1 MNIISINSNHVGIPS
16 GKKVLSR
23 SEYQTFYKGSQI
35 VKAAENQAAKIE
47 KEAKKAFKAEK
58 QRGFDEGMMESRIEQ
73 SEQMLKMVDRTI
85 NYLAEVENTMADILM
100 SAVKKIIDGFDDKDM
115 VVGLIKSALQYV
127 RNQHEVTVR
136 VPPSQFTHV
145 KEKVAEI
152 LADYKGVGFINP
164 VSDPRL
170 EKGSCILESK
180 IGVIDASIDIQME
193 ALQRRFS
200 KLTHETM
207 GAITKSAGELDDDA
221 IDELEN

>member
-1 MNIISINSNHVGIPS
+1 MNIITINSNHVSVPA

-23 SEYQTFYKGSQI
+23 AEYQNFYKGSRI
-35 VKAAENQAAKIE
+35 IKAAEKQAIQIE
-47 KEAKKAFKAEK
+47 QEAKVAFREEK

-85 NYLAEVENTMADILM
+85 NYLSEVENTMAEILI
-100 SAVKKIIDGFDDKDM
+100 SAVKKIIDGYDDKDM
-115 VVGLIKSALQYV
+115 VVGLIKSALQHV

-136 VPPSQFTHV
+136 VPPSQFSHV
-145 KEKVAEI
+145 KEKAAAI

-180 IGVIDASIDIQME
+180 IGVIDASIDVQME
-193 ALQRRFS
+193 ALKRRFS
-200 KLTHETM
+200 KLTSETM
-207 GAITKSAGELDDDA
+207 SEISKSAEEIDDTHLDDD
-221 IDELEN
+221 L